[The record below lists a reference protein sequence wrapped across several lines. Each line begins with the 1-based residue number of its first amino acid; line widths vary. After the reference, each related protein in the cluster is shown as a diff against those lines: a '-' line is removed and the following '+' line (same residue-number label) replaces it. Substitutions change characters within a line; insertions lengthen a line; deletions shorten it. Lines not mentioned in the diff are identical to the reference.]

1 MTQSTLLNATYL
13 LFLNAEINSLSI
25 GYLSRKLN
33 ISRRTF
39 YNYFHHKD
47 DFLKALTFLFLCDLN
62 FLSNKSIF
70 TIIAY
75 KNKETLPQPFAYISI
90 ELLSFYFVSR
100 SGIPLYIFSPKDLQQ
115 EIVFFKTIT
124 LILKNIISSYEKLAI

>member
-13 LFLNAEINSLSI
+13 LFLNAEINNLSI
-25 GYLSRKLN
+25 ENLSRRLN

-39 YNYFHHKD
+39 YNYFRHKD
-47 DFLKALTFLFLCDLN
+47 DFLKALTLLFLCDLN
-62 FLSNKSIF
+62 YLSNISIF
-70 TIIAY
+70 TILAY
-75 KNKETLPQPFAYISI
+75 KNKEKLPQPFAYISS
-90 ELLSFYFVSR
+90 ELLRCYFVSR
-100 SGIPLYIFSPKDLQQ
+100 LGIPLYIFSPKDLQQ